1 MDVWDG
7 LKDQPRAC
15 LDDPSVVSAFDTSAW
30 RMGASLCRQPP
41 SPESSIYADLRRIAA
56 SAESIDARVEEMA
69 VDVERLRSAVA
80 DLRVSPGRA
89 RRHHSRPVRRSQS
102 APPVYKW

>member
-7 LKDQPRAC
+7 LKEQPRAC

-30 RMGASLCRQPP
+30 RMGAPPCRQPL
-41 SPESSIYADLRRIAA
+41 SPESSIHADLRRIAA
-56 SAESIDARVEEMA
+56 SAESIDARVEAMA
-69 VDVERLRSAVA
+69 VDVERLRNAVA
-80 DLRVSPGRA
+80 DLRVSPGRV
-89 RRHHSRPVRRSQS
+89 RRHRGRTFRRSQS